1 MEGQQL
7 LDENPLRVNGL
18 IFCDLDNLKYINDT
32 YGHSTGDRYLQT
44 MADLLRTMAR
54 GRAPFRYA
62 SPATSSRCS
71 SMGISAAK
79 GVEQKIRDGY
89 EETPRHDPS
98 GRQGGAGQRLH
109 RFWPLPRGNRES
121 MEELLKRADRAMYR
135 IKRGEKNGIAV
146 YGKSDEIE

>member
-1 MEGQQL
+1 MKGQQL

-54 GRAPFRYA
+54 GESAIPVRLSGDEFALFFYGY
-62 SPATSSRCS
+62 SSREE
-71 SMGISAAK
+71 
-79 GVEQKIRDGY
+79 VEQKIRDGY
-89 EETPRHDPS
+89 EKRHAMTLPDGKEVQVNAS
-98 GRQGGAGQRLH
+98 IGLAFAQRES
-109 RFWPLPRGNRES
+109 ES